1 MRGPQSNP
9 PGRGRS
15 AGFSMV
21 ELLIAAFILAVGI
34 LGLSMLQLLSMQ
46 ANRGSRS
53 MSTAVQVAD
62 QMLDQVEMEG
72 RLSWLNV
79 TASQYTSPPAL
90 PPLQFINAADPVV
103 QTYTVRGKRPDVSA
117 TDIADVQPYFTA
129 TLVRAEPAV
138 ATTAA
143 AGGGQAVHDFTVTVE
158 FQESMQVNGTATPV
172 KRTVVLSRR
181 VIHG

>member
-1 MRGPQSNP
+1 MRGPRP
-9 PGRGRS
+9 IPAGRCAT
-15 AGFSMV
+15 AGFSML
-21 ELLIAAFILAVGI
+21 ELLITAFILAVGI
-34 LGLSMLQLLSMQ
+34 LGLSMLQLLSLQ

-53 MSTAVQVAD
+53 MSTAVQVAE

-72 RLSWLNV
+72 RLTWLNI

-90 PPLQFINAADPVV
+90 PPLQFIDATDPVV
-103 QTYTVRGKRPDVSA
+103 QTYTVRGKRPNASA

-138 ATTAA
+138 ATSAA

-158 FQESMQVNGTATPV
+158 FQEGAQVNGTATPV